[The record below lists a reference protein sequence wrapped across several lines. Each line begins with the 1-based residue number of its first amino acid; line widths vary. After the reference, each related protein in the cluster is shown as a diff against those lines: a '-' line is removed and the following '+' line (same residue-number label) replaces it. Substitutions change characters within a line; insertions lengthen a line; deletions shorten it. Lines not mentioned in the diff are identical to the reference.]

1 MSETLLQS
9 ALRKLDEVPVQT
21 RIEVIKGVTLRRK
34 KKGLTVLSLHYSA
47 VPIRDPETPEGQKW
61 YEREHA
67 KYSTEAMWK
76 KEQEIDPDATGG
88 EAVFGR
94 ILNEFYDVVVISD
107 PHWFPDPRWDVVGG
121 FDHGVANATCLLKA
135 YVPQA
140 KLDPVTGK
148 NMPTEVY
155 VAGEYYSYRRDDWE
169 NNVDQNV
176 QQMKQMPDMERARWI
191 MGDPA
196 IFWNSKEQASGAP
209 TNTWETYH
217 KNKMWPMRSY
227 DGIRSDV
234 TFVQWMLADYWKL
247 SLLQQKK
254 PRLYIVC
261 RNPSDAPQPGLHPY
275 DCPNLI
281 WELKRARRVEM
292 TARQLM
298 TQNQKENLREKNN
311 HARDCLKYLTGLLR
325 NPAAIDPMEAITEEV
340 SKLDPFTAN
349 RRARFLMSELARQGK
364 LGPDGKPRKKGARQI
379 DMRRAPGGWEG
390 VARKT

>member
-1 MSETLLQS
+1 MSETILQS
-9 ALRKLDEVPVQT
+9 ALRRLDEVPPQT
-21 RIEVIKGVTLRRK
+21 RIEVLKGVTIRRK

-47 VPIRDPETPEGQKW
+47 VPSRDPSTEEGRKW
-61 YEREHA
+61 YDREHA

-94 ILNEFYDVVVISD
+94 ILSEFYSVVVISD

-135 YVPQA
+135 YIPQVQ
-140 KLDPVTGK
+140 LDPVTGRK
-148 NMPTEVY
+148 LPPEVY
-155 VAGEYYSYRRDDWE
+155 VCGEYYSYRRDDWE

-176 QQMKQMPDMERARWI
+176 QQMKQMPDMDRARWI

-196 IFWNSKEQASGAP
+196 IFWKSKEAEKGAP
-209 TNTWETYH
+209 TNTWETYR
-217 KNKMWPMRSY
+217 KNNMWPVRQY

-234 TFVQWMLADYWKL
+234 TFVQWMLSDYWRGVCNGKR
-247 SLLQQKK
+247 
-254 PRLYIVC
+254 PRLFIVC

-275 DCPNLI
+275 DCPNLV
-281 WELKRARRVEM
+281 WELKRAKRVEM
-292 TARQLM
+292 TSRQLL
-298 TQNQKENLREKNN
+298 TQNQKENLQDKNN

-325 NPAAIDPMEAITEEV
+325 NPAEIDPIEAVREEI

-349 RRARFLMSELARQGK
+349 IRARFLLGDLSK
-364 LGPDGKPRKKGARQI
+364 LGPDGKLKKKGAKQI
-379 DMRRAPGGWEG
+379 DMRLAPGGWEG
-390 VARKT
+390 MQRR